1 MPILRLEFP
10 RPHPAQGRVIAEAKR
25 FNVLCCGR
33 RWGKTELGMDRV
45 CRTALAGGKAGWF
58 APTYKYSAPVYRELE
73 SRLHTALTSSN
84 KTDGM
89 LRLVTGGEIEVWT
102 LDSPDAGRSR
112 AYKLIVV
119 DEAAMIAKMRDAWQQ
134 ALRPT
139 LADYQGDAWFL
150 STPKGIASAFHE
162 FFQRGQDPLQPDWAS
177 WHMPTST
184 NPHIVTSE
192 IESARQDMTDLAFAQ
207 EYLAEFV
214 SWEGAVFR
222 RIRDAVMAEAVL
234 NIPAVVIG
242 VDWGRTNDYTV
253 FTALSAT
260 GHVLGLDRFR
270 GMEYALQRM
279 RLAEFWRK
287 HGSRSVIVAEAN
299 SMGGPVIE
307 QLQRDGLP
315 VHAFVTTSASK
326 SAIIEALAL
335 AFERAIIHIPEDIVL
350 IGELQAF
357 EGQPSPSGMVRY
369 AAPEGMHDDTVMSLA
384 IAWSGLCVRRDTEM
398 ERLTGVERQ
407 GFRPRG
413 ISPI

>member
-1 MPILRLEFP
+1 MPILKLEFP
-10 RPHPAQGRVIAEAKR
+10 RPHPAQARVIAETKR

-58 APTYKYSAPVYRELE
+58 APTYKYSSPVYRELE
-73 SRLHTALTSSN
+73 MRLHPVLASSN
-84 KTDGM
+84 KTDGI

-134 ALRPT
+134 ALRAT
-139 LADYQGDAWFL
+139 LSDYQGDAWFL

-162 FFQRGQDPLQPDWAS
+162 FFQRGQDPLQPEWAS

-184 NPHIVTSE
+184 NPHIVPSE
-192 IESARQDMTDLAFAQ
+192 IESAKQDMTDLAFAQ

-222 RIRDAVMAEAVL
+222 KIRDAVQECPQ

-242 VDWGRTNDYTV
+242 VDWGRTTDYTV
-253 FTALSAT
+253 FIALSAT
-260 GHVLGLDRFR
+260 GHVLGMDRFR
-270 GMEYALQRM
+270 GIEYVLQRG

-287 HGSRSVIVAEAN
+287 LGSRAVIIAESN

-315 VHAFVTTSASK
+315 VHGFWTTGPSK
-326 SAIIEALAL
+326 AGIVEALAL
-335 AFERAIIHIPEDIVL
+335 AFERGVIHIPDDIVL

-357 EGQPSPSGMVRY
+357 EGKPTASGAIRY
-369 AAPEGMHDDTVMSLA
+369 AAPEGMHDDTVMALA
-384 IAWSGLCVRRDTEM
+384 IAWSGLCIRRETEA
-398 ERLTGVERQ
+398 EQRGGSQRQ